1 MKEKVTM
8 IYKEDIER
16 FNYTFNAAESNRYIE
31 EFKAMKALGK
41 RCGNNLAAPF
51 FKHIQ

>member
-8 IYKEDIER
+8 TYKEDIEDLTMHFSEAGNDR
-16 FNYTFNAAESNRYIE
+16 KLKNL
-31 EFKAMKALGK
+31 KLLKALGK
-41 RCGNNLAAPF
+41 RCGLSLAAPF